1 MKKKKSTEVLLSPV
15 QYWEMKLNINFE
27 TEFIRYKYLCV
38 KLNKK
43 EMRKLDGAYY
53 ITYTEWEQKMMDT
66 ISVLDKNELYELIH
80 FLSGSASQ
88 SSITNKVYT
97 YLFPFLVSFLLP
109 YTYNFLNALYGSNYL
124 IFILICCFIG
134 GFKCFWMLVV
144 DTKDVLFR
152 SEFYKDI
159 ANITK
164 RQYDLM

>member
-27 TEFIRYKYLCV
+27 TEFIRYKNLCA
-38 KLNKK
+38 KLSKK
-43 EMRKLDGAYY
+43 EMRKLDGTYY
-53 ITYTEWEQKMMDT
+53 ITYSGWEQKIIAMINT
-66 ISVLDKNELYELIH
+66 LDKNELYELIH
-80 FLSGSASQ
+80 FLAGSASQ
-88 SSITNKVYT
+88 SNITNKVYT

-124 IFILICCFIG
+124 MLVLICCFIG
-134 GFKCFWMLVV
+134 GLKCFWMIVV

-159 ANITK
+159 AHIAEK
-164 RQYDLM
+164 ML